1 MNRKTT
7 SMGDSHQ
14 IMRPS
19 SPAMATEKLRLLI
32 VDDHAVVREGL
43 ESMLSV
49 HDCFERIQTAAS
61 AELALAAC
69 SSFIP
74 HVILLDVRMPLM
86 DGFETLSAIAAKW
99 PLIRIVMLSSSS
111 TVAEVKLAQRKGAHG
126 YLSKIADHAT
136 LLEAVRTVA
145 AGGSWF
151 KKELS
156 AEVSALPLLSGREL
170 EVLQHLGRGLSSQ
183 DLGRVLGISAETIKS
198 HLKSIFSK
206 LGVADRAE
214 AVARAYEVGLLKVG

>member
-1 MNRKTT
+1 MV
-7 SMGDSHQ
+7 
-14 IMRPS
+14 RPS
-19 SPAMATEKLRLLI
+19 SSRMVSEKLRLLI

-49 HDCFERIQTAAS
+49 HDCFEKIQTAAS

-69 SSFIP
+69 ASFYP
-74 HVILLDVRMPLM
+74 HVILLDVRMPLT
-86 DGFETLSAIAAKW
+86 DGFETLTAIHARW
-99 PLIRIVMLSSSS
+99 PAIRIIMLSSSS
-111 TVAEVKLAQRKGAHG
+111 TAAEVKLAQRNGAHG

-136 LLEAVRTVA
+136 LLGAVKSVA
-145 AGGSWF
+145 AGSLWF
-151 KKELS
+151 KKDPS

-183 DLGRVLGISAETIKS
+183 ELGRVLGISAETIKS

-214 AVARAYEVGLLKVG
+214 AVARAYEIGLLNVG

>member
-1 MNRKTT
+1 ML
-7 SMGDSHQ
+7 S
-14 IMRPS
+14 
-19 SPAMATEKLRLLI
+19 EKLRLLI

-49 HDCFERIQTAAS
+49 HECFAAIKTAS
-61 AELALAAC
+61 SSETALAAC
-69 SSFIP
+69 ASFQP
-74 HVILLDVRMPLM
+74 HVILLDVRMPQT
-86 DGFETLSAIAAKW
+86 DGFSTLAAIVAKW
-99 PLIRIVMLSSSS
+99 PMIRVIMLSSSS
-111 TVAEVKLAQRKGAHG
+111 TSAEVKLAQRQGAHG

-136 LLEAVRTVA
+136 LLEAVKTVA

-151 KKELS
+151 KKDP
-156 AEVSALPLLSGREL
+156 AGEVSTLPMLSGREL

-214 AVARAYEVGLLKVG
+214 AVARAYEIGLLNVG